1 MTAHELTRVHTALAM
16 AWLWHRQGSRVLAT
30 EVGVSKLGCR
40 LVPAMGASWRADVVG
55 VSGGPGKPHCFDVV
69 EVKGHRA
76 DFRRDLPRDFS
87 KWSVSDKSPLR
98 LWLLVSADV
107 DDEALAGIPVHWGLL
122 RATAEHDQVTTL
134 RKAAGSGILD
144 AAAEAASLYA
154 CGTRAIAGK
163 LPRLGRGVPDST
175 KAILEARLV

>member
-1 MTAHELTRVHTALAM
+1 MTAHELTRLHTVLAV

-30 EVGVSKLGCR
+30 EVGVGKTGDR
-40 LVPAMGASWRADVVG
+40 LMPAMGAWWRADVVG

-76 DFRRDLPRDFS
+76 DFRRDQPRDFS

-98 LWLLVSADV
+98 LWLLVSAEV
-107 DDEALAGIPVHWGLL
+107 TDEDLVGVPGHWGLL
-122 RATAEHDQVTTL
+122 RATAERDQVQTL
-134 RKAAGSGILD
+134 RKPAGAGILESK
-144 AAAEAASLYA
+144 AEAASLYA
-154 CGTRAIAGK
+154 CGTRAISGW

-175 KAILEARLV
+175 KAILAAGLV